1 MTGGAVTD
9 PAEIA
14 AEFAAGGAKVA
25 CLCSSDRLYAGHA
38 EAVAAALRG
47 AGAVKVWLAGKGEF
61 EGVDDNLYAG
71 CDALGVLRT
80 TFEDLGVAR

>member
-1 MTGGAVTD
+1 LDLVQVPHRHRD
-9 PAEIA
+9 
-14 AEFAAGGAKVA
+14 VA
-25 CLCSSDRLYAGHA
+25 QRLAHLLPGA

-61 EGVDDNLYAG
+61 EGVDANLYAG